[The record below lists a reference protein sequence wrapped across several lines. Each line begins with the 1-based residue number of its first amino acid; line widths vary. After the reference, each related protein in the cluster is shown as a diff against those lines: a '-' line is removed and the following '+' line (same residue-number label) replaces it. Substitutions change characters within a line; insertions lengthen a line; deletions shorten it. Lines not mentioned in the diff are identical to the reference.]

1 MLTIKKKRLALLIYT
16 LHICTL
22 KLAKVCITQ
31 KFLVLHKALFFADMF
46 DPNLISFYLCLV
58 AVPQIAWS
66 AQVNT
71 TASGGKV
78 IISGNHNEVVV
89 STDRD
94 SRISL
99 AKIKSSLESVK
110 KSNAELFSQVQD
122 ISQRLSA
129 LENQGANFW
138 SQLAD

>member
-1 MLTIKKKRLALLIYT
+1 
-16 LHICTL
+16 
-22 KLAKVCITQ
+22 
-31 KFLVLHKALFFADMF
+31 MF
-46 DPNLISFYLCLV
+46 DPNLISFYRCLV

-99 AKIKSSLESVK
+99 AKIKSS
-110 KSNAELFSQVQD
+110 
-122 ISQRLSA
+122 
-129 LENQGANFW
+129 W
-138 SQLAD
+138 SQLRNRTQSSSLRFRTSLRDCRLWKVKVQIFGVRWRINAYSVGNSLRVIVLVQTNFTIRLFSGRISFL

>member
-1 MLTIKKKRLALLIYT
+1 
-16 LHICTL
+16 
-22 KLAKVCITQ
+22 
-31 KFLVLHKALFFADMF
+31 MF

-99 AKIKSSLESVK
+99 AKIKSGLESVK
-110 KSNAELFSQVQD
+110 KSNAELFSRIQA
-122 ISQRLSA
+122 ISQRLSV
-129 LENQGANFW
+129 LESQGTNFC
-138 SQLAD
+138 SL